1 MTRFERFST
10 CAVLAAALQAVP
22 GLAQEPSPSPTTP
35 PPAAVPAY
43 PAATSSASPDNRPV
57 LELSLQDAVA
67 RALENNTN
75 IAVERINPEIGKEN
89 LKLAKGVYEPLLFST
104 ITDSSRVTP
113 ARNVFS
119 GGETVDT
126 DTWIWDFGAAQPLPT
141 GGDLR
146 LDFNN
151 SRDFTDSTVTTFNP
165 SFASSL
171 QLQLQQPLLKNFKID
186 QNRYQ
191 IQVAQRNRDISEV
204 DFRETVLNT
213 TANVKQLYYEL
224 IYSADNLA
232 AQRQSL
238 ALATKL
244 VEENR
249 IKVRVGTM
257 APLDVVAAEAEQA
270 SREESVIVAENA
282 LLQAEDALKQAIF
295 PRHDP
300 AVWNLHVVPTERP
313 TAERVPV
320 DVDAAIQIALER
332 RTDLVAQRLSLEN
345 AEYGVRFTR
354 NQKLPQLDLI
364 AAYGGS
370 GIGGTQIIRNPDDPL
385 GPPTGTIPGGFGD
398 ALSSVFGRDFPN
410 WTLGVNVS
418 YTILNRQNA
427 AAAARAQLVRDQTAA
442 ILRRAELQVASEVR
456 TAGRNVETNYKRV
469 ESTRAA
475 RVLAERRLDAEEK
488 KFAAGLSTNFLV
500 TQAQRDLAVAQVAE
514 LRAIA
519 DYRES
524 VVQFDRV
531 QAAGGGVSFLSG
543 AQAQTVLGR

>member
-1 MTRFERFST
+1 MTRFERLSS
-10 CAVLAAALQAVP
+10 CAALAMVLSAAP
-22 GLAQEPSPSPTTP
+22 TFAQEPSPSPTA
-35 PPAAVPAY
+35 PPAEIPAY
-43 PAATSSASPDNRPV
+43 PPALPSPGPDTRPV

-67 RALENNTN
+67 RALENNVN
-75 IAVERINPEIGKEN
+75 IAVERINPQIDAEN
-89 LKLAKGVYEPLLFST
+89 LKLAEGVYEPLLFST
-104 ITDSSRVTP
+104 LTDGSVTSP
-113 ARNVFS
+113 SRNVFS
-119 GGETVDT
+119 GGDTVKNDT
-126 DTWIWDFGAAQPLPT
+126 LIWDFGAAQPLPT
-141 GGDLR
+141 GGNLR

-151 SRDFTDSTVTTFNP
+151 SRDNTDSTVTTFNP

-171 QLQLQQPLLKNFKID
+171 LLQAQQPLLRNFRID
-186 QNRYQ
+186 SNRYQ
-191 IQVAQRNRDISEV
+191 IQVAKRNRDISDV
-204 DFRETVLNT
+204 QFKETVLNT

-224 IYSADNLA
+224 IYNADNLA

-249 IKVRVGTM
+249 IRVRVGTM

-282 LLQAEDALKQAIF
+282 LFQAEDAVKQAIF
-295 PRHDP
+295 PKNDP
-300 AVWNLHVVPTERP
+300 AVWNLHIVPTERP
-313 TAERVPV
+313 TAERVLV
-320 DVDAAIQIALER
+320 DIDAATKIALER

-364 AAYGGS
+364 ASYGS
-370 GIGGTQIIRNPDDPL
+370 NGIGGTQIIRNPDDPL
-385 GPPTGTIPGGFGD
+385 GPPVGTVPGGFGD
-398 ALSSVFGRDFPN
+398 ALGGVFGRDFPT
-410 WTLGVNVS
+410 WQVGFNVS
-418 YTILNRQNA
+418 YPILNRQNR
-427 AAAARAQLVRDQTAA
+427 AAAARAELLRDQTVAV
-442 ILRRAELQVASEVR
+442 LRRAELQVASEVR
-456 TAGRNVETNYKRV
+456 TTGRNVETNYKRV

-524 VVQFDRV
+524 VVQFERV
-531 QAAGGGVSFLSG
+531 QEAGGGISFLSG
-543 AQAQTVLGR
+543 AQSQTILNR

>member
-1 MTRFERFST
+1 MTRFERFSS
-10 CAVLAAALQAVP
+10 CAVLAAALAVP
-22 GLAQEPSPSPTTP
+22 SLAQEPSPSPTAP
-35 PPAAVPAY
+35 PPGEVRAY
-43 PAATSSASPDNRPV
+43 PLPLPSASPDTRPA

-75 IAVERINPEIGKEN
+75 IAVEKINPQISEEN
-89 LKLAKGVYEPLLFST
+89 LKLAKGYYEPLLFST
-104 ITDSSRVTP
+104 LTDGSVTSP
-113 ARNVFS
+113 SRNVFA
-119 GGETVDT
+119 GGDTVKNDT
-126 DTWIWDFGAAQPLPT
+126 LIWDFGASQPLPT
-141 GGDLR
+141 GGGVR

-151 SRDFTDSTVTTFNP
+151 SRDNTDSTVTTFNP

-171 QLQLQQPLLKNFKID
+171 LLQAQQPLLKNFKID
-186 QNRYQ
+186 ANRYQ
-191 IQVAQRNRDISEV
+191 IQVAKRNRDISEV
-204 DFRETVLNT
+204 EFKETVVNT

-224 IYSADNLA
+224 IYAADNLQ

-282 LLQAEDALKQAIF
+282 LWQAEDALKQSIF
-295 PRHDP
+295 PKNDP
-300 AVWNLHVVPTERP
+300 AVWNLHIVPTERP
-313 TAERVPV
+313 TAERVAV
-320 DVDAAIQIALER
+320 DLEAAIKIALEQ

-345 AEYGVRFTR
+345 AEYGVKFTK

-364 AAYGGS
+364 ASYGS
-370 GIGGTQIIRNPDDPL
+370 NGIGGTQIIRNPDDPL
-385 GPPTGTIPGGFGD
+385 GPPIGTVPGGFGD
-398 ALSSVFGRDFPN
+398 ALGGVFGRDFPT
-410 WTLGVNVS
+410 WQVGFNVS
-418 YTILNRQNA
+418 YAILNKQNS
-427 AAAARAQLVRDQTAA
+427 AAAARAQLLRDQQQA

-456 TAGRNVETNYKRV
+456 TTGRNVETNYKRV

-531 QAAGGGVSFLSG
+531 QMAGGGVSFLIG
-543 AQAQTVLGR
+543 AQAHTVLNR

>member
-1 MTRFERFST
+1 MTRFERLSS
-10 CAVLAAALQAVP
+10 CAALAMALSAAP
-22 GLAQEPSPSPTTP
+22 TFAQEPSPSPTA
-35 PPAAVPAY
+35 PPAEIPAY
-43 PAATSSASPDNRPV
+43 PSALPSPGPDTRPV

-67 RALENNTN
+67 RALENNVN
-75 IAVERINPEIGKEN
+75 IAVERINPQIDAEN
-89 LKLAKGVYEPLLFST
+89 LKLAEGVYEPLLFST
-104 ITDSSRVTP
+104 LTDGSVTSP
-113 ARNVFS
+113 SRNVFS
-119 GGETVDT
+119 GGDTVKNDT
-126 DTWIWDFGAAQPLPT
+126 LIWDFGAAQPLPT
-141 GGDLR
+141 GGNLR
-146 LDFNN
+146 VDFNN
-151 SRDFTDSTVTTFNP
+151 SRDNTDSTVTTFNP

-171 QLQLQQPLLKNFKID
+171 LLQAQQPLLRNFRID
-186 QNRYQ
+186 ANRYQ
-191 IQVAQRNRDISEV
+191 IQVAKRNRDISDV
-204 DFRETVLNT
+204 QFKETVLNT

-224 IYSADNLA
+224 IYNADNLA

-249 IKVRVGTM
+249 IRVRVGTM

-282 LLQAEDALKQAIF
+282 LFQAEDAVKQAIF
-295 PRHDP
+295 PRNDP
-300 AVWNLHVVPTERP
+300 AVWNLHIVPTERP
-313 TAERVPV
+313 TAERVLV
-320 DVDAAIQIALER
+320 DIDAATKIALER

-364 AAYGGS
+364 ASYGS
-370 GIGGTQIIRNPDDPL
+370 NGIGGTQIIRNPDDPL
-385 GPPTGTIPGGFGD
+385 GPPVGTVPGGFSD
-398 ALSSVFGRDFPN
+398 ALGGVFGRDFPTWQVGFN
-410 WTLGVNVS
+410 IS
-418 YTILNRQNA
+418 YPILNRQNRA
-427 AAAARAQLVRDQTAA
+427 VAARAELLRDQTVAV
-442 ILRRAELQVASEVR
+442 LRRAELQVASEVR
-456 TAGRNVETNYKRV
+456 TTGRNVETNYKRV

-524 VVQFDRV
+524 VVQFERV
-531 QAAGGGVSFLSG
+531 QEAGGGISFLSG
-543 AQAQTVLGR
+543 AQSQTILNR